1 MKATNR
7 LVRLAILQA
16 LACASGLLLTTP
28 GRANADPAQFDIDAQ
43 PLPEAL
49 KSFAAQ
55 AKMQLLYRYD
65 AVRSATANPVTGQ
78 LEKHA
83 ALEQMLRGTGL
94 IAIYSGTDTATIR
107 PVATEKKRAD
117 ATSSDAPSAA
127 PPSTSSAVP
136 GSHSG
141 YIRLAQAQTV
151 PPREPQ
157 EPVETGETIQE
168 VVVTGLRQSLVNSMT
183 IKRDSLGIV
192 DAISP
197 EDIGKLPDTN
207 LAESLQR
214 ITGVSIDRSGG
225 EGAFV
230 TVRGFGPEFNN
241 VLLNGRQI
249 ATPTDPAQASGRAF
263 SFDTLASELISG
275 VEVFKSSVAQLQS
288 GGVGSAINIRT
299 ARPFDYQGFKLS
311 ASGDI
316 NYEDNSDES
325 SPDASFLISNRFAD
339 DRFGILLSGSY
350 QRRKDRLNQA
360 QTDGWIVNG
369 GTPASQIN
377 GGAGV
382 GITGS
387 NPQGNLFVPQNFDTK
402 VTFEDRK
409 RIGGTLV
416 LQYKPN
422 DDLTITADTLY
433 SRFTNTTD
441 ARSFGHWFTPS
452 NLTNVVTDANGTAID
467 LTQGV
472 GMASDFHDK
481 AFDKKTRLS
490 ASGLNVEWRLSDR
503 MTLNLDGSVSR
514 AKEDPNGGAESE
526 LALLGYTGQTIRFQ
540 SDGSILPFTT
550 GFVRP
555 TDGPNAG
562 VAGGT
567 QPMFQHV
574 MLYRGY
580 GVDDK
585 VAQLRAD
592 LEVAGDRSDEGLTSL
607 RLGALF
613 SRDEKDTALYSNDG
627 GTGCTTCGYNNP
639 APANVPI
646 GVFNAGGGFLSG
658 ISGANRL
665 TTRWLTF
672 DGQSLFNA
680 ITQQQQASTPG
691 FTFAPP
697 KVNDSLVEEDVYG
710 GYLQA
715 VFAGSLGGR
724 SFSSVVGV
732 RVENTQADISG
743 LATNFVALTRLANDA
758 TQYGVSTAGTAT
770 VSKSNHYTDVLPN
783 LSFKWALTDQIT
795 ARFATSQTMT
805 RPTLEQLS
813 PVTTLVT
820 LRPGNF
826 AAASGTP
833 DLQPFRSNNLDLSF
847 EYYYGDANFIS
858 IGAYYKDVS
867 NFIVLNQTTGAVNN
881 SAGTPL
887 LDPATG
893 QPAQFTITA
902 PTNGESAQVYG
913 LEAGIQQSFGDSGF
927 GIQLNG
933 TLARSDKDL
942 DPQDLANKF
951 ALTGLSNSANGVLFY
966 DDKSNFEARMALNWR
981 ENFLQYL
988 SPPPLNGAGQAVTQV
1003 RGRYQLDA
1011 SATYHINK
1019 SLGVF
1024 LEGVNLTN
1032 RPVLKY
1038 AYYENQFLY
1047 AEDSGRRYKIGVRA
1061 QF

>member
-1 MKATNR
+1 MRATNR

-16 LACASGLLLTTP
+16 LACTSGLLLAAP
-28 GRANADPAQFDIDAQ
+28 GSANADPAQFDIGPQ
-43 PLPEAL
+43 PLPDAL
-49 KSFAAQ
+49 KNFAAQ

-65 AVRSATANPVTGQ
+65 VVRSATANPVSGQ
-78 LEKHA
+78 LEKRA

-94 IAIYSGTDTATIR
+94 VAIYSGEDTATIR
-107 PVATEKKRAD
+107 PVAIEKKRAD
-117 ATSSDAPSAA
+117 ATSSDTPAS
-127 PPSTSSAVP
+127 PSTSSTVP
-136 GSHSG
+136 GGHSG
-141 YIRLAQAQTV
+141 FIRLAQAQT
-151 PPREPQ
+151 PPAREPQ
-157 EPVETGETIQE
+157 ESSTPGETIQE
-168 VVVTGLRQSLVNSMT
+168 VVVTGLRQSLETSMS

-230 TVRGFGPEFNN
+230 TVRGFGPEFNT

-249 ATPTDPAQASGRAF
+249 ATPTDPSQASGRAF
-263 SFDTLASELISG
+263 SFDTLASELIAG
-275 VEVFKSSVAQLQS
+275 VEVFKSSVAHLQS
-288 GGVGSAINIRT
+288 GGVGSAINVRT
-299 ARPFDYQGFKLS
+299 ARPFDYRGFKLS
-311 ASGDI
+311 ASADV
-316 NYEDNSDES
+316 NYEDNSEDT
-325 SPDASFLISNRFAD
+325 SPDAAFLIS
-339 DRFGILLSGSY
+339 DRFFDGRLGILASGSY

-369 GTPASQIN
+369 GTPAAQIN

-382 GITGS
+382 QATAS
-387 NPQGNLFVPQNFDTK
+387 NPQANLFVPQNFDTK

-409 RIGGTLV
+409 RVGGTLV

-481 AFDKKTRLS
+481 AFDKKTRLT
-490 ASGLNVEWRLSDR
+490 ATGLNAEWKISDR
-503 MTLNLDGSVSR
+503 MTLNLDGSFSR

-526 LALLGYTGQTIRFQ
+526 LALLGYTGQTIRYQ
-540 SDGSILPFTT
+540 SDGSVLPFTT

-555 TDGPNAG
+555 SSGANAG

-567 QPMFQHV
+567 EPMFQHV

-580 GVDDK
+580 GVDDE
-585 VAQLRAD
+585 VTQLRAD
-592 LEVAGDRSDEGLTSL
+592 LAVEGDDANEGLTSL
-607 RLGALF
+607 RLGGLF
-613 SRDEKDTALYSNDG
+613 SRDKKDTALYSNDG

-639 APANVPI
+639 SPASVPI

-658 ISGANRL
+658 ISGADRL
-665 TTRWLTF
+665 TTQWLTF
-672 DGQSLFNA
+672 DGQSLFDA
-680 ITQQQQASTPG
+680 ITREQQALTPG

-697 KVNDSLVEEDVYG
+697 KVNDSLVEEKVYG

-758 TQYGVSTAGTAT
+758 TQYGVATAGTAT
-770 VSKSNHYTDVLPN
+770 VTQSNHYTDILPN
-783 LSFKWALTDQIT
+783 LSFKWALTDEIT

-833 DLQPFRSNNLDLSF
+833 DLEPFRSNNLDLSF
-847 EYYYGDANFIS
+847 EYYYGRANFIS
-858 IGAYYKDVS
+858 VGVYYKDVS
-867 NFIVLNQTTGAVNN
+867 NFIVLNQTTGVVNN
-881 SAGTPL
+881 ASGTPL

-902 PTNGESAQVYG
+902 PTNGENAQVYG

-927 GIQLNG
+927 GVQLNG
-933 TLARSDKDL
+933 TLAHSDKDL
-942 DPQDLANKF
+942 DPQDLTNKF

-966 DDKSNFEARMALNWR
+966 DNRSNFEARMALNWR

-1011 SATYHINK
+1011 SATYHINET
-1019 SLGVF
+1019 LGVF
-1024 LEGVNLTN
+1024 VEGVNLTN

-1038 AYYENQFLY
+1038 AYYEDQFLY